1 MNEAFVTAVLC
12 IDGRYRRCLV
22 EWLSDHYHADYVD
35 LVTEPGP
42 ELVLTDEFSDA
53 AASVR
58 RRVDV
63 SIRAHDS
70 KAIAIVGH
78 DDCAGNP
85 VDRETHRSQIE
96 RRRSL
101 TRLAPAPSHPRRL
114 RRHSLSNLRRRR
126 RRSKSCAYNQLAV

>member
-1 MNEAFVTAVLC
+1 MNEAFVTAVPC

-22 EWLSDHYHADYVD
+22 DWLSDHYRADYVD

-42 ELVLTDEFSDA
+42 DNVLTDEFSDA
-53 AASVR
+53 AADVR

-63 SIRAHDS
+63 SISAHAS

-85 VDRETHRSQIE
+85 VGPETHRSQIE
-96 RRRSL
+96 RAVGVLRGWYPQLPILGAFVDSACRIHVVDGADKRRAATTS
-101 TRLAPAPSHPRRL
+101 
-114 RRHSLSNLRRRR
+114 
-126 RRSKSCAYNQLAV
+126 